1 MGVGKVKIEEGVS
14 DQAWFPLENQDD
26 YRGRITFRS
35 YYEDYSNLWE
45 AGTTIFERSTSS
57 STPTTTAPLSA
68 AEAAALAGKRQ
79 VQEARHIG
87 NRKRHQNVTETDHQ
101 TISLFLPS
109 SIQIADKIDYSQP
122 ELGLRGALAFMGTR
136 GAAMG
141 ATVTG
146 SDVQNAAVNAVKGTL
161 NQLFSGNLGSTA
173 SSLATQ
179 RLAQKFSM
187 PDVAGGVAAATGVA
201 VNPNKRN
208 ILNGVALR
216 TFRFTFKLIARS
228 ERESNEI
235 KKIIYMFRSRMYPR
249 LTDDSKVI
257 SPEVGG
263 LTSTANDILNFEGM
277 SAGLNYPA
285 KWDIEMSYYT
295 QADITARNE
304 RWVRVGT
311 EILPCFLESFEA
323 VYNPNSMSF
332 HSDGSPSEVDISIN
346 YVEERAMNANDIE
359 SPPGYNKGWGMMDTG
374 RFREE
379 YQNLTREDTRFS
391 GVR

>member
-1 MGVGKVKIEEGVS
+1 MICNQCFFDFSKVFFLIDVI
-14 DQAWFPLENQDD
+14 F
-26 YRGRITFRS
+26 FR
-35 YYEDYSNLWE
+35 
-45 AGTTIFERSTSS
+45 T
-57 STPTTTAPLSA
+57 
-68 AEAAALAGKRQ
+68 K
-79 VQEARHIG
+79 
-87 NRKRHQNVTETDHQ
+87 
-101 TISLFLPS
+101 
-109 SIQIADKIDYSQP
+109 
-122 ELGLRGALAFMGTR
+122 
-136 GAAMG
+136 
-141 ATVTG
+141 
-146 SDVQNAAVNAVKGTL
+146 
-161 NQLFSGNLGSTA
+161 
-173 SSLATQ
+173 
-179 RLAQKFSM
+179 
-187 PDVAGGVAAATGVA
+187 
-201 VNPNKRN
+201 N
-208 ILNGVALR
+208 IYVVE
-216 TFRFTFKLIARS
+216 K
-228 ERESNEI
+228 I

-295 QADITARNE
+295 QADITAENE

-359 SPPGYNKGWGMMDTG
+359 SPPGYNIGWGMMDAD